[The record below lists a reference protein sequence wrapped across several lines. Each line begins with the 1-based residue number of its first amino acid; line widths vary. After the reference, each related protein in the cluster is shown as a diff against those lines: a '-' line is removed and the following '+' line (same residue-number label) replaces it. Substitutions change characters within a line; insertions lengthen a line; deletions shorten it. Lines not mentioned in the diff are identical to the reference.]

1 MAGRPEA
8 TCGPIPRPYLPTQHG
23 RLTDPTLFNPIDLRL
38 YTPDFAILDETEDW
52 LVVEK
57 PAHLMVHPSVPGNP
71 PTLLDG
77 LEALCAYE
85 LVCGGQLSLVNRLD
99 RETSGIV
106 LAAKHRA
113 AARMLGKA
121 MERREFRKSYLALVW
136 GWPEADEFLVDGPLL
151 RKGEVADSPVWVKQ
165 IVHPAGK
172 ESQTRF
178 EVVKRFERETTNG
191 SRFALLRCFPLTGR
205 MHQIRVHA
213 AHAGHAIVG
222 DKLYGQ
228 DERCYLG
235 FIETGWTPALE
246 DILILDRQ
254 ALHAATLGWGEHEWR
269 SALPPDLALFCGVGA
284 TEKGVNLS
292 GANVR
297 GVV

>member
-8 TCGPIPRPYLPTQHG
+8 TCGLIPRPYLPTQHG

-269 SALPPDLALFCGVGA
+269 SELPPDLALFCGVGA
-284 TEKGVNLS
+284 AEKGVNLS